1 MRKIFTI
8 ITLSLSFL
16 SLNSLSLI
24 SQELNNNNVFEKTN
38 EENKKNKLVLST
50 NSSSDK
56 NVEILLSG
64 IGLNPKLEKEITNNL
79 ITLNIQTSN
88 LENINSLQSLSIPSV
103 GIKTL
108 IMSGYENNIKIVITP
123 LDQINFSNPEFEI
136 EDNILKMIFP
146 KQTISNNTLN
156 EKNIFSLNSV
166 NNKKNK
172 ALSPQKASAPP

>member
-8 ITLSLSFL
+8 LALSLSFL

-24 SQELNNNNVFEKTN
+24 SQELNNNYVFEETN
-38 EENKKNKLVLST
+38 EEKKKNKLVLST

-88 LENINSLQSLSIPSV
+88 LEN
-103 GIKTL
+103 T
-108 IMSGYENNIKIVITP
+108 
-123 LDQINFSNPEFEI
+123 
-136 EDNILKMIFP
+136 
-146 KQTISNNTLN
+146 
-156 EKNIFSLNSV
+156 
-166 NNKKNK
+166 
-172 ALSPQKASAPP
+172 